1 VDARVSPFSGSLR
14 NWRPFIGITNDM
26 LIPGSSAF
34 IFFFL
39 FFRCAVTT
47 TGALLVW
54 YAFLVGFFIAM
65 LVVSKKIRNDGNTV
79 C

>member
-1 VDARVSPFSGSLR
+1 
-14 NWRPFIGITNDM
+14 M